1 MTRPPISIEQH
12 RKWLRSSFLL
22 SETEAYK
29 EEMRQLV
36 SDDIYG
42 RNCDFFVSSHDF
54 PNLSFGPA
62 VALRE
67 FTPIHMLFGHGYGDL
82 IRSRVSEVSGR
93 KFATSQKPSNIEQIQ
108 AIAMA
113 ERPHYMEMLLSKKP
127 TVNITLNPIVQPMG
141 PSAPLKRIIETEDIS
156 SIPRKVYSL
165 YSEKAKAG
173 IGLKELYVRDFD
185 PYYITRIFS
194 AGILGEDK
202 KIVPT
207 RWSITAVDDT
217 IGKFNIGRLKGF
229 ESVDKVMLFESSYL
243 FNDFHVLLMP
253 GSWRFENFEAWAPK
267 TSWGAGG
274 GYFVSEEY
282 EGWDGR
288 TAYADSQAGGYYA
301 SRFAVAEALKGMR
314 RQASVVVIREVHE
327 GFNIPVG
334 VWQVRENVRNAMEQ
348 KPTVFEDVQ
357 SALAYLGTRLTVGIA
372 NYVSKSRILR
382 QKTLRD
388 FSQGM

>member
-1 MTRPPISIEQH
+1 MVKAKMSMEEH
-12 RKWLRSSFLL
+12 RRWLRSSFLM
-22 SETEAYK
+22 SETETYK
-29 EEMRQLV
+29 EEIKQLI

-42 RNCDFFVSSHDF
+42 KGCDFFVSSYDF
-54 PNLSFGPA
+54 PNISFGPA

-67 FTPIHMLFGHGYGDL
+67 FTPIHRLFGHGYADL
-82 IRSRVSEVSGR
+82 IRSRVSEVMGR

-113 ERPHYMEMLLSKKP
+113 ERPHYMEMMLSKTP
-127 TVNITLNPIVQPMG
+127 SVSITLSPIVQPMG
-141 PSAPLKRIIETEDIS
+141 PSAPLKKIIETEDIT
-156 SIPRKVYSL
+156 SIPKKVYSL
-165 YSEKAKAG
+165 YNEKAKANV
-173 IGLKELYVRDFD
+173 GLMELYVRDFD

-217 IGKFNIGRLKGF
+217 IGKFNIGRIKNF

-243 FNDFHVLLMP
+243 FNDFHVLLLP

-267 TSWGAGG
+267 TSWGAGRN
-274 GYFVSEEY
+274 YFVTEEF
-282 EGWDGR
+282 EGWGGR

-301 SRFAVAEALKGMR
+301 SRFSVSEALKEMR

-334 VWQVRENVRNAMEQ
+334 VWQVRENVRNAMKQ
-348 KPTVFEDVQ
+348 TPLVFEDLQ
-357 SALAYLGTRLTVGIA
+357 AALSYLKQKLTIDVKE
-372 NYVSKSRILR
+372 YVAKSRVLR
-382 QKTLRD
+382 QKTLLD
-388 FSQGM
+388 FSQGN